1 MYFTPKESTAVVAA
15 TYSPMRI
22 IGGAIGPVIA
32 GLFLQIYTS
41 DVQTSEGVISAV
53 PNTMAFNA
61 IFLVGAII
69 SLSMVALMLIM
80 KRRAYKMGMPTN
92 K

>member
-1 MYFTPKESTAVVAA
+1 
-15 TYSPMRI
+15 MRI

-41 DVQTSEGVISAV
+41 DVQTSEGVTSAV

-80 KRRAYKMGMPTN
+80 KRRAYKMGMPTT

>member
-1 MYFTPKESTAVVAA
+1 
-15 TYSPMRI
+15 
-22 IGGAIGPVIA
+22 
-32 GLFLQIYTS
+32 
-41 DVQTSEGVISAV
+41 
-53 PNTMAFNA
+53 MAFNA

-80 KRRAYKMGMPTN
+80 KRRAYKMGMPTT